1 MPPSFVVSEAYDW
14 FGNLAGCCGFGVWVF
29 GSGALRAGKPSGEPL
44 SPCGRSER
52 LSRSAGIIA
61 PYGGRCDRIWG
72 AAAWGQAA
80 LRMIRRAGT
89 AGRRGRRPLRMGSA
103 GRRGTPAPTG
113 GEREPSGTPAPTGGE
128 RGPSGSPAPTEA
140 AICGPSG
147 TPAPTGGIP
156 LDLPQTTR
164 GALAGASCCLHF
176 VSYLLYFFSYLL
188 CSSQK
193 RRMLEG
199 FSTRSTSLPASST
212 SRVGAWRTPYCLA
225 RAGSLSTTTVS

>member
-1 MPPSFVVSEAYDW
+1 MPPSFVVSEEYDW
-14 FGNLAGCCGFGVWVF
+14 FGNLTGCCGFGVWVF

-52 LSRSAGIIA
+52 LSRSADIIA

-80 LRMIRRAGT
+80 LRMIRRVGN
-89 AGRRGRRPLRMGSA
+89 AGRRGRRPLRVGY
-103 GRRGTPAPTG
+103 RG
-113 GEREPSGTPAPTGGE
+113 PSGTPAPTGEE
-128 RGPSGSPAPTEA
+128 R
-140 AICGPSG
+140 GPSG

-164 GALAGASCCLHF
+164 GALAGASCCLYF
-176 VSYLLYFFSYLL
+176 VSYLLYFVSYLL

>member
-113 GEREPSGTPAPTGGE
+113 GEREPSGTPAPTGG
-128 RGPSGSPAPTEA
+128 
-140 AICGPSG
+140 
-147 TPAPTGGIP
+147 IP